1 MPRWVSFCG
10 PFEISQRHERS
21 ECKRDSAQPLDMD
34 RNRTNQIL
42 GTFSSKTIL
51 ILGDVML
58 DEFIWGKVGRISPEA
73 PVPVVEVVQETYRL
87 GGSANV
93 ASNIRALGGIPIPIG
108 VVGGDSA
115 SRQIEKLLE
124 ESGINVHG
132 ICHADRATTLK
143 TRIIAHSQQIVRAD
157 RESREPLSSKLNE
170 TLAESFMEHLPRASA
185 VIVSDYDKGVVNSEL
200 LSKIL
205 PKARAAGVPVYLD
218 PKVHHADY
226 YKPITLITPN
236 HREAE
241 LLTSTVINGSAS
253 LDEAGRKLLQRF
265 ECEYALITR
274 GEEGMSLF
282 HDGGSYHL
290 PTFAREVFDVTG
302 AGDTVIATLALARAA
317 GASMEESAVL
327 ANHAAGIVVG
337 KVGTATV
344 SPSELLAGM
353 A

>member
-1 MPRWVSFCG
+1 
-10 PFEISQRHERS
+10 
-21 ECKRDSAQPLDMD
+21 MD

-42 GTFSSKTIL
+42 GSFPSKTIL

-73 PVPVVEVVQETYRL
+73 PVPVVEVIQETYRL
-87 GGSANV
+87 GGAANV
-93 ASNIRALGGIPIPIG
+93 AANIRALGGIPIPVGVIG
-108 VVGGDSA
+108 RDSA
-115 SRQIEKLLE
+115 SEQIKKLLE
-124 ESGINVHG
+124 ESGIDARG
-132 ICHADRATTLK
+132 ICTADRATTLK

-157 RESREPLSSKLNE
+157 RESREALSPKLNE
-170 TLAESFMEHLPRASA
+170 TLADLFMEYLPRAAA
-185 VIVSDYDKGVVNSEL
+185 VIVSDYDKGVVNREL
-200 LSKIL
+200 LSEIL
-205 PKARAAGVPVYLD
+205 PKARAVGVPVYLD

-241 LLTSTVINGSAS
+241 LLTSTVINGTAS
-253 LDEAGRKLLQRF
+253 LDEAGRRLLQRF
-265 ECEYALITR
+265 ECEFALITR

-282 HDGGSYHL
+282 RDGGSYHL

-302 AGDTVIATLALARAA
+302 AGDTVIATLALSRAA

-327 ANHAAGIVVG
+327 ANYAAGIAVG

-344 SPSELLAGM
+344 SQAELLEELR
-353 A
+353 